1 MQKLEQLKEKSRVE
15 QEKRDEQIK
24 NDAMSPDM
32 GLRQAWSL
40 TFNVRTKKPSSDRN
54 ECGITKQ
61 K

>member
-32 GLRQAWSL
+32 GLRQA
-40 TFNVRTKKPSSDRN
+40 
-54 ECGITKQ
+54 
-61 K
+61 